1 MNEYRI
7 EEISVGM
14 KEGFSK
20 TVTAEMME
28 KFYAITGDG
37 NPLHRDPEF
46 AKAGGFAGCVAYGM
60 LTASFISTLGGCYLP
75 GRHCVIQGVEAR
87 FARPVYIG
95 DRLSIEGEVCKV
107 DLDLKYVEIKVT
119 MRNQH
124 NDKVLRGVL
133 KAGVSDER

>member
-1 MNEYRI
+1 MNAYRI
-7 EEISVGM
+7 EELSVGM
-14 KEGFSK
+14 KESFSK

-28 KFYAITGDG
+28 KFYQVTGDA

-46 AKAGGFAGCVAYGM
+46 ARMGGFTDRVVYGM

-75 GRHCVIQGVEAR
+75 GRYCLIQGMEIK

-95 DRLSIEGEVCKV
+95 DRLCIEGEVRRV
-107 DLDLKYVEIKVT
+107 DPDLKYTEIKVT
-119 MRNQH
+119 IRNQDH
-124 NDKVLRGVL
+124 EKVLRGIL